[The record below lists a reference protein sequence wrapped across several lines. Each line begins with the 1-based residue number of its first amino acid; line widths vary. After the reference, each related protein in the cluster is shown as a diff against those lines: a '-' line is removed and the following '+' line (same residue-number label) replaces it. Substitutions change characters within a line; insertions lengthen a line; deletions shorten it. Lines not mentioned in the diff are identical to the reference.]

1 LKLKVDLLMKIKFFA
16 TVSFG
21 IEDVACKEVEDL
33 IGCKAIPDIGKIFF
47 DADMKS
53 VYALNLEASTLNKI
67 MIQLCREKF
76 AELNDLYKIAKKID
90 YGWIINADQSFAVRS
105 ERVGVHNFT
114 SIDVARVVGQ
124 AIIDSYLEAYGRR
137 LKVNL
142 NEPDVEVY
150 ALVRNQEFI
159 LGVNT
164 TGNSLHKRGYRVYEH
179 PAALKSTLASA
190 MLKIS
195 GWTPNKSLIDPMC
208 GGGTIPIEAAFKAR
222 NIPPGHLRKNFAFL
236 KLKIFD
242 KNEFEKI
249 RSEIL
254 SQKRNEEIEIYG
266 MEKFKQHLDGALTNS
281 KKAGVHDIIK
291 FKLGDATKPEDYPRG
306 NFEFII
312 VNPPYGVRMIPGGS
326 PKKLYCSFLNALKQR
341 AEGAILVL
349 ITAAHKRFREAIE
362 EEKIEMLEE
371 RTVLH
376 GELKAK
382 IFKCK
387 V

>member
-1 LKLKVDLLMKIKFFA
+1 MKIKFFA

-47 DADMKS
+47 DANMKS
-53 VYALNLEASTLNKI
+53 VYTLNLKASTLNKI

-76 AELNDLYKIAKKID
+76 AELDDLYKIAKKID
-90 YGWIINADQSFAVRS
+90 YGWIINANQSFAVRS

-114 SIDVARVVGQ
+114 SIDVARVIGQ

-179 PAALKSTLASA
+179 PAALKPTLASA

-242 KNEFEKI
+242 ENEFEKI

-254 SQKRNEEIEIYG
+254 SQKRNGEIEIYG

-291 FKLGDATKPEDYPRG
+291 FRLGDATKPEDYPQG

-326 PKKLYCSFLNALKQR
+326 PKKLYCSFLKALKQR

-349 ITAAHKRFREAIE
+349 ITAAHKKFREAIE
-362 EEKIEMLEE
+362 EEKIEMLEK